1 MTRVV
6 VLGSGIA
13 GLSAAF
19 RRASAGET
27 VVLEAGP
34 QAGGS
39 IRTIREDGFTLECG
53 PNTLRTTEAAERLLA
68 DLGLEPRTVK
78 ADGKAPRWIVRG
90 GSPRAVVPG
99 PAALF
104 NKVFTLKGKL
114 RLLKEPFVAP
124 RPASLEDESVH
135 SFFARRFGEEAAVY
149 GAGPMVSGVYAG
161 DPHSL
166 SMRSAF
172 PRLWEA
178 EGRSGSVVRDFL
190 GRKEKKDSLRG
201 KENQGFLGKEEKEG
215 DAGGSAAGKNV
226 AVATTGGASG
236 TPARHRARTLT
247 FDGGLYTLIET
258 LQSRLSERPGFH
270 LETSA
275 AVVAVEGPRS
285 PAPPGRRWTVRTAD
299 GRAFD
304 ADVVVSTLSAPAD
317 ARLFGGV
324 LPRSAAALALV
335 PYSPVTVV
343 MQAYRAPA
351 SPHDAPHGFG
361 GLIPRE
367 EGFRSLGILY
377 PASLF
382 TGRAPDGFV
391 LTTSFLGG
399 ALDRELASA
408 PDVDILEIASA
419 EVARFFPRL
428 GPAVRSWIARW
439 PEAIPQLPL
448 GHHKTLAALEQDLA
462 ALNTAAPGALY
473 VTGGFRDGIAVG
485 ERVAS
490 GEAIGKSLA

>member
-1 MTRVV
+1 VTRVV
-6 VLGSGIA
+6 VLGGGIA
-13 GLSAAF
+13 GLATAF
-19 RRASAGET
+19 RRTSPGET
-27 VVLEAGP
+27 LVLEAAP
-34 QAGGS
+34 HAGGS

-68 DLGLEPRTVK
+68 DLGLEPDVVI

-104 NKVFTLKGKL
+104 NKVFTIAGKL

-161 DPHSL
+161 DPHAL

-178 EGRSGSVVRDFL
+178 EGRSGSVIRDFL
-190 GRKEKKDSLRG
+190 RRKEKKG
-201 KENQGFLGKEEKEG
+201 
-215 DAGGSAAGKNV
+215 
-226 AVATTGGASG
+226 GGAAP
-236 TPARHRARTLT
+236 TRHRARTLT
-247 FDGGLYTLIET
+247 FRGGLLTLIEV
-258 LQSRLSERPGFH
+258 LQTRLSERPGFRV
-270 LETSA
+270 ETNAA
-275 AVVAVEGPRS
+275 AVSVEGPRT

-299 GRAFD
+299 GRSFD
-304 ADVVVSTLSAPAD
+304 ADVLVSTLSAPAT
-317 ARLFGGV
+317 ARLLGNV
-324 LPRSAAALALV
+324 LTRSAAALAAV
-335 PYSPVTVV
+335 PSSPVTVV

-351 SPHDAPHGFG
+351 SANDAPRGFG
-361 GLIPRE
+361 GLIPQV

-382 TGRAPDGFV
+382 TGRAPEGFV

-399 ALDRELASA
+399 ALDRALAGA
-408 PDVDILEIASA
+408 PDADLLAVAAA

-428 GPAVRSWIARW
+428 GPAARSWIARW

-448 GHHKTLAALEQDLA
+448 GHHRTLAALDEDLA
-462 ALNTAAPGALY
+462 ALDATATGALR
-473 VTGGFRDGIAVG
+473 VTGGFRDGIALG
-485 ERVAS
+485 ERIAS
-490 GEAIGKSLA
+490 GEGIGKSLA

>member
-1 MTRVV
+1 VTRVV
-6 VLGSGIA
+6 ILGGGIA
-13 GLSAAF
+13 GLTAAF

-68 DLGLEPRTVK
+68 DLGLEPRIVK
-78 ADGKAPRWIVRG
+78 ADSKAPRWIVRG

-104 NKVFTLKGKL
+104 NKVFTTRGKL

-135 SFFARRFGEEAAVY
+135 SFFARRFGEEAALY

-161 DPHSL
+161 DPRSL

-172 PRLWEA
+172 PRLWLA
-178 EGRSGSVVRDFL
+178 EERSGSVIKDFL
-190 GRKEKKDSLRG
+190 RRKEKK
-201 KENQGFLGKEEKEG
+201 
-215 DAGGSAAGKNV
+215 GGAPESSAASS
-226 AVATTGGASG
+226 AAGASG
-236 TPARHRARTLT
+236 TKRAADPAAARHHRARTLT
-247 FDGGLYTLIET
+247 FSGGLFTLVET
-258 LQSRLSERPGFH
+258 LQQRLSSRPGFR
-270 LETSA
+270 LELNA
-275 AVVAVEGPRS
+275 AVVGIEGPRT

-299 GRAFD
+299 GRSFD
-304 ADVVVSTLSAPAD
+304 ADVLASTLSAPAD
-317 ARLFGGV
+317 ARLLGGI
-324 LPRSAAALALV
+324 LTRSAAPLALV
-335 PYSPVTVV
+335 PSSPVTVV

-351 SPHDAPHGFG
+351 SPSDAPRGFG
-361 GLIPRE
+361 GLIPQV

-382 TGRAPDGFV
+382 TGRAPEGFV

-399 ALDRELASA
+399 ALDRALASA
-408 PDVDILEIASA
+408 PDADLLAVASA

-428 GPAVRSWIARW
+428 GPAARSWIARW

-448 GHHKTLAALEQDLA
+448 GHHRTLEALEQDLA
-462 ALNTAAPGALY
+462 ALDALAPGALH

-485 ERVAS
+485 ERIAS
-490 GEAIGKSLA
+490 GEAIGKLLA

>member
-6 VLGSGIA
+6 VLGGGIA
-13 GLSAAF
+13 GLTAAF

-27 VVLEAGP
+27 VILEAGP

-78 ADGKAPRWIVRG
+78 ADDKAPRWIVRG

-104 NKVFTLKGKL
+104 NKVFTTRGKL

-135 SFFARRFGEEAAVY
+135 SFFARRFGEEAALY

-161 DPHSL
+161 DPRSL

-178 EGRSGSVVRDFL
+178 EGRSGSVIRDFFKK
-190 GRKEKKDSLRG
+190 KEKEEESLRG
-201 KENQGFLGKEEKEG
+201 EERKG
-215 DAGGSAAGKNV
+215 GAAGGVVSHGA
-226 AVATTGGASG
+226 AVAPTAGATGN
-236 TPARHRARTLT
+236 PARHRARTLT
-247 FDGGLYTLIET
+247 FDGGLFTLIES
-258 LQSRLSERPGFH
+258 LQQHLGSRPGFR
-270 LETSA
+270 LELNAA
-275 AVVAVEGPRS
+275 AVAIEGPRI
-285 PAPPGRRWTVRTAD
+285 PAPPGRRWTVRVAD
-299 GRAFD
+299 GRTFD
-304 ADVVVSTLSAPAD
+304 ADVLVSTLTAPAD
-317 ARLFGGV
+317 ARLLGGV
-324 LPRSAAALALV
+324 LTRSAAALALV
-335 PYSPVTVV
+335 PSSPVTVV
-343 MQAYRAPA
+343 MQAYPAPA
-351 SPHDAPHGFG
+351 SRRDAPHGFG
-361 GLIPRE
+361 GLIPQV

-382 TGRAPDGFV
+382 TGRAPEGFV

-408 PDVDILEIASA
+408 PDANLLEIASA

-428 GPAVRSWIARW
+428 GPAARSWIARW
-439 PEAIPQLPL
+439 PEAIPQPPL
-448 GHHKTLAALEQDLA
+448 GHHRTLAALEQDLA
-462 ALNTAAPGALY
+462 ALDAAAPGALHA
-473 VTGGFRDGIAVG
+473 TGGFRDGIAVG

>member
-6 VLGSGIA
+6 VLGGGIA
-13 GLSAAF
+13 GLTAAF
-19 RRASAGET
+19 RRASVGET
-27 VVLEAGP
+27 IVLEAGP
-34 QAGGS
+34 RAGGS

-53 PNTLRTTEAAERLLA
+53 PNTLRTSEAAERLLV
-68 DLGLEPRTVK
+68 DLGLEPDVVL

-104 NKVFTLKGKL
+104 NKVFTIAGKL

-135 SFFARRFGEEAAVY
+135 SFFARRFGEEAALY

-161 DPHSL
+161 DPRAL

-178 EGRSGSVVRDFL
+178 EGTAGSVVRGL
-190 GRKEKKDSLRG
+190 LRRKEKKNG
-201 KENQGFLGKEEKEG
+201 APT
-215 DAGGSAAGKNV
+215 AGAASA
-226 AVATTGGASG
+226 
-236 TPARHRARTLT
+236 ARHRARTLT
-247 FDGGLYTLIET
+247 FRRGLQEMVEAIVARFPGAGA
-258 LQSRLSERPGFH
+258 RLECG
-270 LETSA
+270 A
-275 AVVAVEGPRS
+275 AAVAVEGPRAES
-285 PAPPGRRWTVRTAD
+285 APGRRWTIHTAD

-304 ADVVVSTLSAPAD
+304 ADVLVSTLSAPAT
-317 ARLFGGV
+317 ARLLGNV
-324 LPRSAAALALV
+324 LTRSAAALAAV
-335 PYSPVTVV
+335 PSSPVTVV
-343 MQAYRAPA
+343 MQAYRSPA
-351 SPHDAPHGFG
+351 SPGDAPRGFG
-361 GLIPRE
+361 GLIPQV

-382 TGRAPDGFV
+382 TGRAPEGFV

-399 ALDRELASA
+399 ALDRALAGA
-408 PDVDILEIASA
+408 ADADLLAVASA

-428 GPAVRSWIARW
+428 GPAARSWIARW

-448 GHHKTLAALEQDLA
+448 GHHRTLAALDEDLA
-462 ALNTAAPGALY
+462 ALDATAAGALR
-473 VTGGFRDGIAVG
+473 VTGGFRDGIALG
-485 ERVAS
+485 ERIAS

>member
-6 VLGSGIA
+6 VLGGGIA
-13 GLSAAF
+13 GLTVAF
-19 RRASAGET
+19 RRTSPGET
-27 VVLEAGP
+27 LVLEGAP
-34 QAGGS
+34 RAGGS

-68 DLGLEPRTVK
+68 DLGLEPDVVI

-104 NKVFTLKGKL
+104 NKVFTIAGKL

-161 DPHSL
+161 DPHAL

-178 EGRSGSVVRDFL
+178 EGAAGSVVRGL
-190 GRKEKKDSLRG
+190 LRKREKK
-201 KENQGFLGKEEKEG
+201 
-215 DAGGSAAGKNV
+215 
-226 AVATTGGASG
+226 GGAAA
-236 TPARHRARTLT
+236 PARHRARTLT
-247 FDGGLYTLIET
+247 FNGGLFTLIET
-258 LQSRLSERPGFH
+258 LQSRLNERPGFR
-270 LETSA
+270 LETNA
-275 AVVAVEGPRS
+275 PAVSVEGPRT
-285 PAPPGRRWTVRTAD
+285 PAPPGRRWTVRCGD
-299 GRAFD
+299 GRSFD
-304 ADVVVSTLSAPAD
+304 ADVLVSTLSAPTT
-317 ARLFGGV
+317 ARLLGNV
-324 LPRSAAALALV
+324 LTRSAAALAAV
-335 PYSPVTVV
+335 PSSPVTVV

-351 SPHDAPHGFG
+351 SASDAPHGFG
-361 GLIPRE
+361 GLIPQV

-382 TGRAPDGFV
+382 TGRAPEGFV

-399 ALDRELASA
+399 ALDRALAGA
-408 PDVDILEIASA
+408 PDADLLAVAAS

-428 GPAVRSWIARW
+428 GPPTRSWISRW

-448 GHHKTLAALEQDLA
+448 GHHRTLAALDEDLA
-462 ALNTAAPGALY
+462 ALEATAPGALR

-485 ERVAS
+485 ERIAS
-490 GEAIGKSLA
+490 GEAIGQSLA

>member
-1 MTRVV
+1 VTRLVI
-6 VLGSGIA
+6 LGGGIA
-13 GLSAAF
+13 GLVAAF
-19 RRASAGET
+19 RRASGGET
-27 VVLEAGP
+27 VLLEAGP
-34 QAGGS
+34 RAGGS

-78 ADGKAPRWIVRG
+78 ADSKAPRWIVRG

-104 NKVFTLKGKL
+104 NTVFTMKGKL

-135 SFFARRFGEEAAVY
+135 SFFARRFGEEAALY

-161 DPHSL
+161 DPRSL

-172 PRLWEA
+172 PRLWLA
-178 EGRSGSVVRDFL
+178 EERSGSVIRDFL
-190 GRKEKKDSLRG
+190 GRKKKENVLRGEEKKGGARG
-201 KENQGFLGKEEKEG
+201 T
-215 DAGGSAAGKNV
+215 SAAEAGTP
-226 AVATTGGASG
+226 ATTKGAPG

-258 LQSRLSERPGFH
+258 LQSRLSERPGFQ
-270 LETSA
+270 LELNA
-275 AVVAVEGPRS
+275 AVVAIEGPRI

-299 GRAFD
+299 GRSFD

-317 ARLFGGV
+317 ARLLDGI
-324 LPRSAAALALV
+324 LTRSAAALALV
-335 PYSPVTVV
+335 PSSPVTVV
-343 MQAYRAPA
+343 MQAYPAPA
-351 SPHDAPHGFG
+351 SPIDAPHGFG
-361 GLIPRE
+361 GLIPQV

-382 TGRAPDGFV
+382 TGRAPKGFV

-399 ALDRELASA
+399 ALDRALASA
-408 PDVDILEIASA
+408 PDADLLAVASS

-428 GPAVRSWIARW
+428 GPAARSWIARW

-448 GHHKTLAALEQDLA
+448 GHYRTLAALEADLA
-462 ALNTAAPGALY
+462 ALDAVASGALH
-473 VTGGFRDGIAVG
+473 VTGGFRDGIALG

-490 GEAIGKSLA
+490 GEAIGKSL

>member
-1 MTRVV
+1 VTRVA
-6 VLGSGIA
+6 VLGGGIA
-13 GLSAAF
+13 GLTTAF

-78 ADGKAPRWIVRG
+78 ADSKAPRWIVRG

-104 NKVFTLKGKL
+104 NKVFTTKGKL

-135 SFFARRFGEEAAVY
+135 SFFARRFGEEAALY

-166 SMRSAF
+166 SIRSAF

-178 EGRSGSVVRDFL
+178 EGAAGSVIRGL
-190 GRKEKKDSLRG
+190 LRRKEKKG
-201 KENQGFLGKEEKEG
+201 K
-215 DAGGSAAGKNV
+215 
-226 AVATTGGASG
+226 
-236 TPARHRARTLT
+236 ARTLT

-258 LQSRLSERPGFH
+258 LQSRLSERPGFQ
-270 LETSA
+270 LELNA
-275 AVVAVEGPRS
+275 AVVAIEGPRA

-304 ADVVVSTLSAPAD
+304 ADVLVSTLSAPAN
-317 ARLFGGV
+317 ARLLGGV
-324 LPRSAAALALV
+324 LTRSAAALALV
-335 PYSPVTVV
+335 PSSPVTVV

-351 SPHDAPHGFG
+351 SPRDAPRGFG
-361 GLIPRE
+361 GLIPQV

-382 TGRAPDGFV
+382 TERAPKGFV

-399 ALDRELASA
+399 ALDRALASA
-408 PDVDILEIASA
+408 PDADLLGVASA
-419 EVARFFPRL
+419 EVARFFPQL
-428 GPAVRSWIARW
+428 GPATRSWIARW

-448 GHHKTLAALEQDLA
+448 GHHRTLAALEGDLA
-462 ALNTAAPGALY
+462 ALAAAAPGALH
-473 VTGGFRDGIAVG
+473 VTGGFRDGIALG
-485 ERVAS
+485 ERIAS
-490 GEAIGKSLA
+490 GENIGKSLA

>member
-6 VLGSGIA
+6 VLGGGIA
-13 GLSAAF
+13 GLATAF
-19 RRASAGET
+19 RRTSPGET
-27 VVLEAGP
+27 LVLEAAP
-34 QAGGS
+34 RAGGS

-68 DLGLEPRTVK
+68 DLGLEPDVVI

-104 NKVFTLKGKL
+104 NKVFTIAGKL

-161 DPHSL
+161 DPRTL

-172 PRLWEA
+172 PKLWEA
-178 EGRSGSVVRDFL
+178 EGTAGSVVRGL
-190 GRKEKKDSLRG
+190 LRKKEKK
-201 KENQGFLGKEEKEG
+201 
-215 DAGGSAAGKNV
+215 
-226 AVATTGGASG
+226 GGAA
-236 TPARHRARTLT
+236 ARAHHRARTLT
-247 FDGGLYTLIET
+247 FNGGLFTLIET
-258 LQSRLSERPGFH
+258 LQNRLRERPGFH
-270 LETSA
+270 FEMNAT
-275 AVVAVEGPRS
+275 AVAIEGPRT
-285 PAPPGRRWTVRTAD
+285 PAPPGCRWTVRCGD
-299 GRAFD
+299 GRSFD
-304 ADVVVSTLSAPAD
+304 ADVLVSTLSAPAT
-317 ARLFGGV
+317 ARLLGNV
-324 LPRSAAALALV
+324 LTRSAAALEAV
-335 PYSPVTVV
+335 PSSPVTVV

-351 SPHDAPHGFG
+351 SANDAPRGFG
-361 GLIPRE
+361 GLIPQV

-382 TGRAPDGFV
+382 TGRAPEGFV

-399 ALDRELASA
+399 ALDRALAGA
-408 PDVDILEIASA
+408 PDADLLAVAAA

-428 GPAVRSWIARW
+428 GPAARSWIARW

-448 GHHKTLAALEQDLA
+448 GHHRTLSALEQDLA
-462 ALNTAAPGALY
+462 ALDAVAPGALH
-473 VTGGFRDGIAVG
+473 VTGGFRDGIALG
-485 ERVAS
+485 ERIAS
-490 GEAIGKSLA
+490 GEGIGKSLA